1 MKQGIKLLRILLENG
16 NLCHGQRLYLK
27 NFVIKQGVYREEDI
41 SEILG
46 VGNFIYVCVEANIF
60 FIGEGLASVSH
71 GYVSR
76 YIHDMR
82 AAVFF
87 VLIFR
92 IKIVVVGAVGK
103 WSTRSE
109 AESCPLI
116 HRPYPW

>member
-1 MKQGIKLLRILLENG
+1 M
-16 NLCHGQRLYLK
+16 
-27 NFVIKQGVYREEDI
+27 IKQGVYREEDI

-46 VGNFIYVCVEANIF
+46 VGNFIDVCVEANIF
-60 FIGEGLASVSH
+60 FIGEGLARVSH

-92 IKIVVVGAVGK
+92 IKYSSSSRAVGK

>member
-1 MKQGIKLLRILLENG
+1 M
-16 NLCHGQRLYLK
+16 
-27 NFVIKQGVYREEDI
+27 IKQGVYREEDI

-46 VGNFIYVCVEANIF
+46 VGNFIDVCVEANIF

-82 AAVFF
+82 AVVFF

-92 IKIVVVGAVGK
+92 IKIVVGLWVSGQLVVKRRVVHLSIG
-103 WSTRSE
+103 
-109 AESCPLI
+109 LI
-116 HRPYPW
+116 HGSNDQLY